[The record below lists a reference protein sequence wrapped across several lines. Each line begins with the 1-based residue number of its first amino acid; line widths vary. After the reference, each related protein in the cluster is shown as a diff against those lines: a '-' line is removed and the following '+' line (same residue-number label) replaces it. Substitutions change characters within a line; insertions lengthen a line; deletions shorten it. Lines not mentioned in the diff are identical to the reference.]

1 MKRKLTHLVLTALAG
16 LALNLPAQAGERTQY
31 LGVVNGQVVGNSVV
45 KVTRTLPEP
54 VLFLADS
61 RDTLPSQLTVR
72 DAEVRPASGEMAY
85 ITVKQLLPSGG
96 GTARIT
102 LKTSLMVDGKK
113 VALTARQQG
122 EDVLV
127 SVPQATQRVELRTDA
142 LAELEVP
149 ASYRGN
155 LQIALQVE
163 G

>member
-85 ITVKQLLPSGG
+85 ITVKQLLP
-96 GTARIT
+96 
-102 LKTSLMVDGKK
+102 
-113 VALTARQQG
+113 
-122 EDVLV
+122 
-127 SVPQATQRVELRTDA
+127 
-142 LAELEVP
+142 
-149 ASYRGN
+149 
-155 LQIALQVE
+155 
-163 G
+163 